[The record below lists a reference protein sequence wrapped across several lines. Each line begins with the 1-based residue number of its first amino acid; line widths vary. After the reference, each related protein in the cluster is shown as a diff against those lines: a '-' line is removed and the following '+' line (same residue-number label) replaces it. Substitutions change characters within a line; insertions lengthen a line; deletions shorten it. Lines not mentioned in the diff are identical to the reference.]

1 MSRPVSRPMRP
12 PQPRA
17 AWLAAALCAAAAAAC
32 GPAEPDP
39 HVRLAAWSP
48 AGAGAPLDAV
58 ASLQFTG
65 PLDAAE
71 ALGGRRVALARGADA
86 RSVAAAVASEAGLA
100 EGAPAL
106 PCQATLE
113 DGGRRLVLR
122 PLAPLAAG
130 AVHAVV
136 VGPLRDPSGRP
147 VLDPD
152 GRRKT
157 FLATFETVAA
167 PPGPPPRP
175 VLVEAL
181 ADAATPEAGGEYVE
195 VANLGEGPLDL
206 EGWRLAKR
214 TASGAWTTCT
224 ATLAAGGPVAPGGVG
239 LLAGGG
245 WDGRYAAAAQAP
257 RWTCGAGALAGGL
270 ANDRA
275 LELRLL
281 DPAGQLRSSLGEGG
295 LAPRCAGAV
304 VRADPEAPDAAAAW
318 ACEDGV
324 GTPGE

>member
-1 MSRPVSRPMRP
+1 VRRPGRP
-12 PQPRA
+12 A
-17 AWLAAALCAAAAAAC
+17 LAVAAAVAAAGLAGC
-32 GPAEPDP
+32 GPPEPEP

-48 AGAGAPLDAV
+48 TGAGAPLDAAV
-58 ASLQFTG
+58 ALEFTG
-65 PLDAAE
+65 PLDRAE

-86 RSVAAAVASEAGLA
+86 RAVAAAVGSEAGLGD
-100 EGAPAL
+100 GAPTLACAAAL
-106 PCQATLE
+106 E
-113 DGGRRLVLR
+113 EGGRRLVLR

-130 AVHAVV
+130 TVHAVL
-136 VGPLRDPSGRP
+136 VGPLRDEAGRP

-157 FLATFETVAA
+157 FLATFETAAA

-175 VLVEAL
+175 VLTEAL

-195 VANLGEGPLDL
+195 VGNLGEGPLEL

-214 TASGAWTTCT
+214 TAGGAWTTCT
-224 ATLAAGGPVAPGGVG
+224 AVRAGGGPVAPGGVG
-239 LLAGGG
+239 LLTGGA
-245 WDGRYAAAAQAP
+245 WDGRYAVPAGVG
-257 RWTCGAGALAGGL
+257 RWACGASALAGGL

-281 DPAGQLRSSLGEGG
+281 DPAGQVRATLGEGG
-295 LAPRCAGAV
+295 AAPRCAGAV
-304 VRADPEAPDAAAAW
+304 ERTDLEGPDAPESW
-318 ACEDGV
+318 ACLEGV